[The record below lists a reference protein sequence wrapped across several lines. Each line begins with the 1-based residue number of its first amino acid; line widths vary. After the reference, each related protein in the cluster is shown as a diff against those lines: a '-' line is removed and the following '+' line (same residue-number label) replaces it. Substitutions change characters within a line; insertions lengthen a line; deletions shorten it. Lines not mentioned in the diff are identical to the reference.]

1 MMRLTHPHPI
11 GSGVRLGDCLLT
23 DLRTHADGLA
33 PPRVRVEDVTD
44 GGLVLLVQGLGQF
57 APFPVPT
64 SHTVAVPGHPG
75 WVVTCFGVTLGGP
88 VYDRR
93 GFAFLTFRGVRG

>member
-1 MMRLTHPHPI
+1 MTTARHPI
-11 GSGVRLGDCLLT
+11 GSGVRLGGCLLT
-23 DLRTHADGLA
+23 DLRTHADGLT

-44 GGLVLLVQGLGQF
+44 AGIVVLVQGPGAF
-57 APFPVPT
+57 RPFDVPNGD
-64 SHTVAVPGHPG
+64 TVAVPGCPG

-93 GFAFLTFRGVRG
+93 GFAFLTFRGARG